1 MMYYQSLMEFVRFAL
16 PKTACTDV
24 ACSQPRTLSDGLV
37 ETVVECTTG
46 ADSINEGMTAMKR
59 NTLFCA
65 LAVAMGLVVTT
76 PTLARSTSRQDQVE
90 ALTRLVEKQQQ
101 QLNQQQAD
109 LQALRDS
116 LAKLENRPAQQTA
129 PASPAVAPAPATPVF
144 TSAPGV
150 SVALHGFI
158 SATAFSQN
166 KSFVFGNGTNAEF
179 PVPGSKGSLSGF
191 DVQNTRLWF
200 DLKGAKFAGNWGG
213 GGHIE
218 MDFYGGYNG
227 TGAYSQQQP
236 IPRLRQAYMDL
247 TNPESGSTVRIGQQW
262 DLMFPIDNVTTSL
275 TNIAFPLGLGTGM
288 IGWRFP
294 GAVWMQ
300 DLNHGADGAKWRLD
314 LGAFEGNWSGP
325 GDNVNYLTAGNAG
338 FKPQLEA
345 RLHVQGGDWLAYA
358 AGHYSKVDLTG
369 VDGTAPT
376 PIKSSITSEGVELG
390 GSWHPGAWMF
400 KGNVYTG
407 RGLGQLFGG
416 LVQFGDIKEMGGF
429 VQAGYQFTPNW
440 STNVVYG
447 FSKPNT
453 HDVITWLGHG
463 SVGRLENRQTALN
476 LIYSAGA
483 YELGV
488 QWMYDTLDSTSD
500 GINRISTSGNQLSLS
515 GLYHF

>member
-1 MMYYQSLMEFVRFAL
+1 
-16 PKTACTDV
+16 
-24 ACSQPRTLSDGLV
+24 
-37 ETVVECTTG
+37 
-46 ADSINEGMTAMKR
+46 MKR
-59 NTLFCA
+59 KSLFSA
-65 LAVAMGLVVTT
+65 LALAMGL
-76 PTLARSTSRQDQVE
+76 TLAGPVLAQSSSQKDQVK
-90 ALTRLVEKQQQ
+90 ALTQLVEKQQQ
-101 QLNQQQAD
+101 QLDQQQQD
-109 LQALRDS
+109 LQNLRDS
-116 LAKLENRPAQQTA
+116 LKRIEGAQTQAVATA
-129 PASPAVAPAPATPVF
+129 AAVAPAPKAASPTF
-144 TSAPGV
+144 TSAPGITV
-150 SVALHGFI
+150 SLNGFV

-191 DVQNTRLWF
+191 DVQNTRFWF
-200 DLKGAKFAGNWGG
+200 DLKGAKFAGNWSG

-275 TNIAFPLGLGTGM
+275 TNIAFPLAYGTGM

-300 DLNHGADGAKWRLD
+300 DLNPGAAGAKWRLD

-338 FKPQLEA
+338 FRPQLEA

-358 AGHYSKVDLTG
+358 AGHYSQVDLTG
-369 VDGTAPT
+369 VGGTAPT
-376 PIKSSITSEGVELG
+376 PIKSSITSEGVEVG
-390 GSWHPGAWMF
+390 GSWHPGPWMF

-429 VQAGYQFTPNW
+429 LQAGYKFTPNW
-440 STNVVYG
+440 SSNVIYG
-447 FSKPNT
+447 YSKPNT
-453 HDVITWLGHG
+453 NDVITWLGHG
-463 SVGRLENRQTALN
+463 SVGRLENHQTALN
-476 LIYSAGA
+476 VQYSAGA

-488 QWMYDTLDSTSD
+488 QWMYDTLDSTTN
-500 GINRISTSGNQLSLS
+500 GINRVSTSGNQLSVS
-515 GLYHF
+515 ALYHF